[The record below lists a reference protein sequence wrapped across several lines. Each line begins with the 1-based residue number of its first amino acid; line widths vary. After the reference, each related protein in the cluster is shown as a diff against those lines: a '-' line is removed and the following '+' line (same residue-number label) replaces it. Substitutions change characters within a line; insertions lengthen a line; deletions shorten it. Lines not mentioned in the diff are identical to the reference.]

1 MKKNSTLYND
11 EIDLIAIFKIIWDSK
26 IKIIFITII
35 SFLVGFGYSYQIPKN
50 YLNSLTV
57 NKSQNYELIKIV
69 NLQELMKLSKINE
82 KDPFNK
88 LLLMR
93 FVDEIEDH
101 ISKLKIDDQEIKL
114 YDYSALLDVVLSKEN
129 NKEKYIVNF
138 TWHDPNEAK
147 KIIQDTLNLSLNNLK
162 KKLFDEFVE
171 ILESEKKIIF
181 SKDVERIEF
190 LKEQSII
197 AKELNIEDNQID
209 QIIFPHPQSNISLN
223 NNSGYDHSDTAYFL
237 RGHKAIDKEIELI
250 QNRDYQ
256 KFKFIEQEIDI
267 LRDAEIDLVKYEI
280 NSIDVRSLKKTR
292 LILIISIL
300 SGLMVGIF
308 YVLISNIFQS
318 QTAQIRIKKK
328 FK

>member
-11 EIDLIAIFKIIWDSK
+11 EIDLIAIFKVIWDSK

-69 NLQELMKLSKINE
+69 N
-82 KDPFNK
+82 
-88 LLLMR
+88 
-93 FVDEIEDH
+93 
-101 ISKLKIDDQEIKL
+101 
-114 YDYSALLDVVLSKEN
+114 
-129 NKEKYIVNF
+129 F

-171 ILESEKKIIF
+171 ILETEKKIIF
-181 SKDVERIEF
+181 GKDVERIEF

-223 NNSGYDHSDTAYFL
+223 NNSGYNHSDTAYFL

-308 YVLISNIFQS
+308 YVLISNVFQS